1 MSPRSLHRTL
11 ATASLVLGAGAFA
24 AGAQDRSGSGLRT
37 EFSDVHLPSLAI
49 GKTYSTWHMAEAP
62 LVVRNTSDDTL
73 RVHLDVA
80 VPARHDVRSGA
91 LPVPDRHWVQFD
103 NTDFVLPPHFSA
115 STDVRLSLP
124 YDPDLAGHTYQV
136 DLWSRNVGRGGV
148 QYDSGQRHPL
158 LFTVA
163 MDYRDDTEIDCASLS
178 FVPGGGAR

>member
-1 MSPRSLHRTL
+1 MRRRTL
-11 ATASLVLGAGAFA
+11 QHALAAAALALCAGTLA
-24 AGAQDRSGSGLRT
+24 AGAQDRSGGGLRT

-80 VPARHDVRSGA
+80 IPARHDVRPGA

-103 NTDFVLPPHFSA
+103 NTDFVLPPHSSA

-136 DLWSRNVGRGGV
+136 DLWSGNVGRGGV

-178 FVPGGGAR
+178 FAPDLGAR

>member
-1 MSPRSLHRTL
+1 MRPRSLQLVL
-11 ATASLVLGAGAFA
+11 AAAALVLGAGALA
-24 AGAQDRSGSGLRT
+24 AGAQVRSGGGLRT

-62 LVVRNTSDDTL
+62 LVVRNTSDETL
-73 RVHLDVA
+73 RVHLAVA
-80 VPARHDVRSGA
+80 IPAQHEVRPGA
-91 LPVPDRHWVQFD
+91 LPVPDRHWVRFD
-103 NTDFVLPPHFSA
+103 NTDFVLPPHSSA

-136 DLWSRNVGRGGV
+136 ELRSGNVGRGGV

-178 FVPGGGAR
+178 FVPVRGAR